1 METVLVNII
10 ENRDPTIGTDVRF
23 QDDPG
28 PVRVDEKVYDRRTI
42 TYANSF
48 EGGWTYHTI
57 KAIEWLTGKWRILRM
72 VHEFERRNLDDSGQ
86 TFWRTALDIMGID
99 LLTPAE
105 QIDNIPKQGPVIV
118 VGNHPHGLV
127 DGMIFADLIGR
138 VRRDYRILTRSVL
151 TRLDETASSFMI
163 SVPFQHDPDAQ
174 EKMIEMRARAMNF
187 LRDGGVIALFPAGTV
202 MSSDSWFGPPIE
214 REWGVFTAKM
224 IRRSRARVV
233 PVFFP
238 GSNSRAYQIANR
250 VSSVMRQGLLLHEI
264 VRSCNRPQSPV
275 IGQPL
280 DDRQM
285 QPLETDPRG
294 FMSWLREHTM
304 SLGQTVQN

>member
-1 METVLVNII
+1 MLVNII
-10 ENRDPTIGTDVRF
+10 ENRDPMIGTDVRF

-28 PVRVDEKVYDRRTI
+28 SVRVAEKVYDRRTI

-72 VHEFERRNLDDSGQ
+72 VHEFERRNLDDRGQ

-127 DGMIFADLIGR
+127 DGMIFADLIDR

-174 EKMIEMRARAMNF
+174 PIFNILCKKVMIFNT
-187 LRDGGVIALFPAGTV
+187 LKNVVAL
-202 MSSDSWFGPPIE
+202 
-214 REWGVFTAKM
+214 
-224 IRRSRARVV
+224 
-233 PVFFP
+233 
-238 GSNSRAYQIANR
+238 
-250 VSSVMRQGLLLHEI
+250 
-264 VRSCNRPQSPV
+264 
-275 IGQPL
+275 
-280 DDRQM
+280 
-285 QPLETDPRG
+285 
-294 FMSWLREHTM
+294 
-304 SLGQTVQN
+304 QT